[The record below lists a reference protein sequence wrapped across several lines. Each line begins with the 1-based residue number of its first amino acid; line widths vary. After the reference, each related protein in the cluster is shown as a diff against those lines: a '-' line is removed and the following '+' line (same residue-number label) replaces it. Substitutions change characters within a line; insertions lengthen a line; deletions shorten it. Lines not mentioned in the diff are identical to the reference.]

1 MSATKSYLPSPGSLP
16 DLILSLVALCGEM
29 PNTLLNKLPG
39 SDKYKMLALNRLK
52 SKGLLRSYYRNNLR
66 GVRLT
71 ADARKTLLLLQ
82 SDRYSEILS
91 GNSILSS
98 PKYDVSSRLRLHRLS
113 EVLVL
118 MYLSGASVFPWEK
131 PGAFLPDELFSP
143 VLISQPTYYS
153 SLEVKRIGEQGNI
166 IRNSRATGVLLAPD
180 RIFAVFNT
188 ADGEMKWEYEAE
200 LRLKILLQQDI
211 CYTRLPDQYASV
223 CPGAIVV
230 SPDMNQFPPLLRGKA
245 AGKKPFVQGNQ
256 FDHFHYLT
264 TDHHG
269 EVLLQILCSPKQRNQ
284 LDRTLLCDLAPA
296 RAFLTE
302 NDGFDE
308 KGNPVLLAY
317 SCDIPRIYRFYSG
330 LVAHGLRGT
339 AFCFDFQEAA
349 LREVCGNT
357 VSFEVIDFDIYERS
371 VFHNTL

>member
-1 MSATKSYLPSPGSLP
+1 MSKIQQPIPSDDSFAYLL
-16 DLILSLVALCGEM
+16 LTLLAICGEV
-29 PNTLLNKLPG
+29 PAALVSQLPG
-39 SDKYKMLALNRLK
+39 SESYQAKAITRLK
-52 SKGLLRSYYRNNLR
+52 SGHWITTYYSDGLR
-66 GVRLT
+66 GFRLT
-71 ADARKTLLLLQ
+71 KAAKRELVQLQ
-82 SDRYSEILS
+82 PERFVTILS
-91 GNSILSS
+91 GSNSATS
-98 PKYDVSSRLRLHRLS
+98 PKYSLPSRLRLHRMAEALVMMYRTGVV
-113 EVLVL
+113 VL
-118 MYLSGASVFPWEK
+118 PWEK
-131 PGAFLPDELFSP
+131 PGAFLPDDRFTPFTLTR
-143 VLISQPTYYS
+143 PTYYS

-211 CYTRLPDQYASV
+211 CYTRLPDQYASII
-223 CPGAIVV
+223 PGAIVV

-245 AGKKPFVQGNQ
+245 AGKKPFVLGNQ

-269 EVLLQILCSPKQRNQ
+269 EVLLQILCSPKQRDQ
-284 LDRTLLCDLAPA
+284 LDRTLLCDLSPA
-296 RAFLTE
+296 KAFLTE

-330 LVAHGLRGT
+330 LLAHGLRGT

-357 VSFEVIDFDIYERS
+357 VGFEVIDFDIYERS